1 VWIHPADRGYEESIL
16 FQLVRRAAPT
26 TPTERGHSAGQKSAN
41 RENFLATAL
50 ITVLSVNIFMV
61 SGVLSFCLFV
71 FWYPS

>member
-1 VWIHPADRGYEESIL
+1 L

-26 TPTERGHSAGQKSAN
+26 APTSEKPTGN
-41 RENFLATAL
+41 RESFLAAAL